1 MVPVAWLEAPA
12 AADPDEAVPVV
23 ADGKEEVVFV
33 AIEFEVDPVIEAR
46 RPRMTWSVDCQSTG
60 IPFINI

>member
-12 AADPDEAVPVV
+12 AADPDEVVPVV

-46 RPRMTWSVDCQSTG
+46 
-60 IPFINI
+60 